1 MTSLGEFAILLALG
15 VAVFG
20 FLAPLLGA
28 MRGQRALLESARNSQ
43 KMLAGLLTFA
53 AIALLYALIS
63 DDFSIEYVAAYSSS
77 STPFIYKLT
86 AFWGGQKGS
95 LLLWV
100 WLLSIFGYM
109 VVSQNRHKNQQI
121 MPYVQVVING
131 TCVFFLALMVF
142 ATPVFERLLPP
153 AADGQGLN
161 PLLQNPGMVI
171 HPTTLYLGF
180 VGFTIP
186 FSFALAA
193 LITGKLDDDWLLSIR
208 RWTIFSWFFL
218 TLGNLFGAQWAYV
231 ELGWGGFWAWDP
243 VENAS
248 FMPWLTGTA
257 FLHSVMIQEKRGM
270 LKVWNIVLIILTFF
284 LTIFGTFI
292 TRSGIVS
299 SVHSFGV
306 TTMGPYFF
314 GFMGLSLFVSL
325 YFLFIRLPLL
335 KSRQELDNL
344 LSRESGFLINNLLL
358 VGIAF
363 AVFWGTIF
371 PFISEA
377 VRGVKITVGPPFFN
391 QVIAPLGLA
400 LVLVTG
406 ICPLISWRRATAKNL
421 LVNFSYPFAGAVAV
435 SVLLLALG
443 MRNSYA
449 LISFSLS
456 VFVIATI
463 LLEFFRG
470 ASARHRLTQESYL
483 ASFFNLARR
492 NKRRYGGYIIHFG
505 VILMVLG
512 ITGATV
518 YKVEKEGSL
527 SQGQTLTVNQYTVGY
542 DGLTSWKES
551 HREVVAATLSVYDG
565 TRKVATLKPEKS
577 FHKDQQE
584 PTTEVAILTTFKED
598 LYAILAGW
606 DGKGTA
612 HFKFLVNPLVIWLW
626 IGGGVITLGAIMCMW
641 PDRRRKVKEA
651 GR

>member
-1 MTSLGEFAILLALG
+1 MTSLGEFTILLALV

-20 FLAPLLGA
+20 FLAPILGA
-28 MRGQRALLESARNSQ
+28 RRGHQALLSSARNSQ
-43 KMLAGLLTFA
+43 KVLAGLLT
-53 AIALLYALIS
+53 ISVIVLVYAFLT
-63 DDFSIEYVAAYSSS
+63 DDFSIEYVASYSSRT
-77 STPFIYKLT
+77 TPFFYKIT
-86 AFWGGQKGS
+86 AFWAGQKGS

-100 WLLSIFGYM
+100 WLLSVFGYLT
-109 VVSQNRHKNQQI
+109 VWQNRHKNQQI

-131 TCVFFLALMVF
+131 TCVFFLTLMVLV
-142 ATPVFERLLPP
+142 TPVFEKLVFP

-161 PLLQNPGMVI
+161 PLLQNPGMVF

-193 LITGKLDDDWLLSIR
+193 LITGKLDDDWLISIR

-218 TLGNLFGAQWAYV
+218 LVGNLLGAQWAYV

-270 LKVWNIVLIILTFF
+270 LKVWNMALIILTFF

-306 TTMGPYFF
+306 TTLGPYFF
-314 GFMGLSLFVSL
+314 GFMGLTLFVSI

-335 KSRQELDNL
+335 KSKQELDGI
-344 LSRESGFLINNLLL
+344 LSRESSFLLNNLLL

-391 QVIAPLGLA
+391 QVIAPLGLG
-400 LVLVTG
+400 LILVTG

-421 LVNFSYPFAGAVAV
+421 LINFSYPFAGAIAA
-435 SVLLLALG
+435 SVLFLALG
-443 MRNSYA
+443 MRNGYGI
-449 LISFSLS
+449 ISFSLS
-456 VFVIATI
+456 VFVVTTI
-463 LLEFFRG
+463 LLEFLRG
-470 ASARHRLTQESYL
+470 ASARHRLTGESYL
-483 ASFFNLARR
+483 TSLFNLTRR

-512 ITGATV
+512 ITGV
-518 YKVEKEGSL
+518 MNFKVEKEASL
-527 SQGQTLTVNQYTVGY
+527 RQGQTLTFNQYTVRYG
-542 DGLTSWKES
+542 GLTSWKEP
-551 HREVVAATLSVYDG
+551 HRDVVAATLNIYNG
-565 TRKVATLKPEKS
+565 GKRVATLKPEKA
-577 FHKDQQE
+577 FHKGQDQ
-584 PTTEVAILTTFKED
+584 PTTEVAILSTFKED
-598 LYAILAGW
+598 FYAILAGW
-606 DGKGTA
+606 DDQGTA
-612 HFKFLVNPLVIWLW
+612 QFKFLINPLVIWLW
-626 IGGGVITLGAIMCMW
+626 IGGGVITLGAIMVMW
-641 PDRRRKVKEA
+641 PDRRRRIKEA
-651 GR
+651 RK